1 MIKGSVLRRKWRGRK
16 IRHVECGLHASLRNP
31 AYLERAM
38 QSVESSRLLMLSAQM
53 GWDDER
59 PFGEGALEKVLDLLV
74 SSFHYVFLEIG
85 ERADPLTQ

>member
-1 MIKGSVLRRKWRGRK
+1 
-16 IRHVECGLHASLRNP
+16 
-31 AYLERAM
+31 M